1 MHHNPQARV
10 SGLDPL
16 ATIHRHG
23 IHFRPETPPC
33 EAADIR
39 IDRVDRVEIV
49 GWEVFIHEGEPTSSF
64 PPW

>member
-1 MHHNPQARV
+1 MRHNPQARV

-23 IHFRPETPPC
+23 IHFRPETPPR

-39 IDRVDRVEIV
+39 IEQVEIV
-49 GWEVFIHEGEPTSSF
+49 GWEVFIHEGGPTSIF